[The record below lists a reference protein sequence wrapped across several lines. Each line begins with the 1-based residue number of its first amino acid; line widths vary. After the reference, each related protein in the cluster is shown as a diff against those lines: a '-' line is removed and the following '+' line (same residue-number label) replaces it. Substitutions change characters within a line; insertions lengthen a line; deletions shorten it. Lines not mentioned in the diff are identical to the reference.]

1 MSSSGAGPVGSMAG
15 VKLVQGLF
23 LLVLTAALSFMALL
37 TSSALKWSSELPSL
51 ESLDAL
57 EYTSTSIVYASDG
70 VTRIGQI
77 VPAEG
82 ETRISTNRI
91 PVSLDEVSPA
101 ALAAI
106 VAYEDDQFFSH
117 YGMDLPA
124 VLRAAYEE
132 FFGDAQ
138 RGGSTITTQVIK
150 NTLLFDIRS
159 ERSLERK
166 FKEIMLALELE
177 RRLTKSEILQR
188 YINVVFWGGNVY
200 GIRAA
205 AQAYFG
211 KEPSELNL
219 AEGLYLARLIPSPNA
234 RHDDFLGTRASM
246 REVLEKMVRQG
257 TISREMADRTW
268 RYPLEPLG
276 WDVEYD
282 GNGNVISA
290 VRTGEDV
297 LVQSSVSSDLSR
309 DVVIA
314 VRNWLTD
321 RFGEAVVFGSG
332 GLKVITTIDVQAQ
345 VAANRASLEAEIP
358 EGAQLAIVGID
369 PNTGA
374 VLAMVGQKLREGVPP
389 GEFNRATQAL
399 RQPGSSFK
407 PIVYAT
413 AIEQGGFNQ
422 ATILVDAPARFEVRG
437 QPDYE
442 PRNHDNTYDG
452 PQTVRAHLNRSR
464 NVPAVKT
471 LEAATPEAVAE
482 KARQLGYDVE
492 PYLAMALGSFEVTPL
507 QHTAAIAAFAN
518 GGVYV
523 EPYFVQRV
531 EDSDG
536 NVIYEASPHSARVWS
551 EETAYIM
558 LDLMHGNV
566 VDREPATG
574 FSNRA
579 ALPGRWVAGKTG
591 TTNDEKDIWFVGIT
605 PGLVASVWIG
615 YDDNTRLPSRMT
627 LSDGTV
633 DLVNSSRQPIYVW
646 NAFAEAALRGRSG
659 AGEGFPVPEGVVFH
673 RIDLKTGA
681 PSENGVLAAFRRSDD
696 LAAQQ
701 LAPAVRL
708 RIPIDTAT
716 GLRAT
721 VDTPADR
728 IQIIEVTPEE
738 AFEYLPSGAG

>member
-1 MSSSGAGPVGSMAG
+1 MAG

-23 LLVLTAALSFMALL
+23 LLLLTAALSFLALL

-51 ESLDAL
+51 DGLDAL

-82 ETRISTNRI
+82 ESRVSTNRI

-106 VAYEDDQFFSH
+106 VAYEDDQYFSH
-117 YGMDLPA
+117 YGMDLLA
-124 VLRAAYEE
+124 VMRAAYEE
-132 FFGDAQ
+132 FFGSAQ

-219 AEGLYLARLIPSPNA
+219 AEGLYLARLIPAPNP
-234 RHDDFLGTRASM
+234 RHEDFLGTRASM

-257 TISREMADRTW
+257 TISRDMADRTW

-276 WDVEYD
+276 WDVTYD
-282 GNGNVISA
+282 ENGNVVSA
-290 VRTGEDV
+290 DRTDQDV
-297 LVQSSVSSDLSR
+297 LVQGSVSSDLSR

-321 RFGEAVVFGSG
+321 RYGESVVFGSG

-345 VAANRASLEAEIP
+345 LAANQASLEAEVP
-358 EGAQLAIVGID
+358 DGAQLAIVAID
-369 PNTGA
+369 PRTGA
-374 VLAMVGQKLREGVPP
+374 VLAMVGQKLEEGVPP
-389 GEFNRATQAL
+389 GEFNRATQAR

-422 ATILVDAPARFEVRG
+422 ATILVDAPATFEVPG
-437 QPDYE
+437 QPPYE
-442 PRNHDNTYDG
+442 PKNHDDAYDG
-452 PQTVRAHLNRSR
+452 PQTIRASLNRSR
-464 NVPAVKT
+464 NIPAVKA
-471 LEAATPEAVAE
+471 LEAATATAVAE
-482 KARQLGYDVE
+482 KARQLGYDVK
-492 PYLAMALGSFEVTPL
+492 PYPAMALGSFEVTPL
-507 QHTAAIAAFAN
+507 QHTAAMAAFAN
-518 GGVYV
+518 GGVYT
-523 EPYFVQRV
+523 EPYFIERV
-531 EDSDG
+531 EDADG

-558 LDLMHGNV
+558 LDMLHGNV
-566 VDREPATG
+566 VDRDPAYG
-574 FSNRA
+574 LSNRA
-579 ALPGRWVAGKTG
+579 SVPGRWIAGKTG
-591 TTNDEKDIWFVGIT
+591 TTNDENDIWFVGIT

-615 YDDNTRLPSRMT
+615 NDDNSSLPSRMT
-627 LSDGTV
+627 MSDGTV
-633 DLVNSSRQPIYVW
+633 DLVNSSRQPIYIW
-646 NAFAEAALRGRSG
+646 NDFVTAALRGRSG
-659 AGEGFPVPEGVVFH
+659 AGEGFPVPEGIVFH
-673 RIDLKTGA
+673 KIDLKTGA
-681 PSENGVLAAFRRSDD
+681 PSDAGVNAAFRRSED

-701 LAPAVRL
+701 LAPVVRL
-708 RIPIDTAT
+708 KIPIDTAT

-728 IQIIEVTPEE
+728 IQIIEVSPEE
-738 AFEYLPSGAG
+738 AMDYLPAGAG

>member
-1 MSSSGAGPVGSMAG
+1 M
-15 VKLVQGLF
+15 KLVQGLF
-23 LLVLTAALSFMALL
+23 LLVLTAALSFLALL
-37 TSSALKWSSELPSL
+37 TSSALKWSGELPSL
-51 ESLDAL
+51 DSLDAL

-82 ETRISTNRI
+82 ESRISTNRI
-91 PVSLDEVSPA
+91 PVGLDEVSPA

-124 VLRAAYEE
+124 VVRAAYEE

-166 FKEIMLALELE
+166 VKEIMLALELE

-246 REVLEKMVRQG
+246 REVLDKMVRQG
-257 TISREMADRTW
+257 TISREMAERTW

-276 WDVEYD
+276 WEVEYD
-282 GNGNVISA
+282 ENGEVLA
-290 VRTGEDV
+290 ATRTDQDV
-297 LVQSSVSSDLSR
+297 LVQGSVSSDLSR

-321 RFGEAVVFGSG
+321 RYGESVVFGSG

-345 VAANRASLEAEIP
+345 LAANQASLEAEIP
-358 EGAQLAIVGID
+358 EGAQMAIVAID
-369 PNTGA
+369 PSTGA
-374 VLAMVGQKLREGVPP
+374 VLAMVGQKLEEGVPP
-389 GEFNRATQAL
+389 GEFNRATQAR

-422 ATILVDAPARFEVRG
+422 ATILVDGPAQFEVPG
-437 QPDYE
+437 QPPYE
-442 PRNHDNTYDG
+442 PKNHDEAYDG
-452 PQTVRAHLNRSR
+452 PQTIRASLNRSR
-464 NVPAVKT
+464 NIPAVKA
-471 LEAATPEAVAE
+471 LEAATATAVAE
-482 KARQLGYDVE
+482 KARQLGYDVM
-492 PYLAMALGSFEVTPL
+492 PYPAMALGSFVVTPL
-507 QHTAAIAAFAN
+507 QHTAAMAAFAN
-518 GGVYV
+518 GGVYT
-523 EPYFVQRV
+523 EPYFIQRV
-531 EDSDG
+531 EDADG

-558 LDLMHGNV
+558 LDMLHGNV
-566 VDREPATG
+566 VDRDPAYG
-574 FSNRA
+574 LSNRA
-579 ALPGRWVAGKTG
+579 SVPGRWIAGKTG
-591 TTNDEKDIWFVGIT
+591 TTNDEVDIWFVGIT

-615 YDDNTRLPSRMT
+615 NDDNSSLPSRMT

-646 NAFAEAALRGRSG
+646 NDFVTAALRGRSG
-659 AGEGFPVPEGVVFH
+659 AGETFPVPEGIVFH
-673 RIDLKTGA
+673 KIDLKTGA
-681 PSENGVLAAFRRSDD
+681 PSETGVNAAFKRSDD

-701 LAPAVRL
+701 LAPVVRL
-708 RIPIDTAT
+708 KIPIDTAT

-728 IQIIEVTPEE
+728 IEIIEVSPEE
-738 AFEYLPSGAG
+738 ALQYLPAAGAG

>member
-1 MSSSGAGPVGSMAG
+1 MAG

-23 LLVLTAALSFMALL
+23 LLVLTAALSFLALL
-37 TSSALKWSSELPSL
+37 TSSALKWSGELPSL
-51 ESLDAL
+51 DSLDAL

-82 ETRISTNRI
+82 ESRISTNRI
-91 PVSLDEVSPA
+91 PVGLDEVSPA

-124 VLRAAYEE
+124 VVRAAYEE

-166 FKEIMLALELE
+166 VKEIMLALELE

-246 REVLEKMVRQG
+246 REVLDKMVRQG
-257 TISREMADRTW
+257 TISREMAERTW

-276 WDVEYD
+276 WEVEYD
-282 GNGNVISA
+282 ENGEVLA
-290 VRTGEDV
+290 ATRTDQDV
-297 LVQSSVSSDLSR
+297 LVQGSVSSDLSR

-321 RFGEAVVFGSG
+321 RYGESVVFGSG

-345 VAANRASLEAEIP
+345 LAANQASLEAEIP
-358 EGAQLAIVGID
+358 EGAQMAIVAID
-369 PNTGA
+369 PSTGA
-374 VLAMVGQKLREGVPP
+374 VLAMVGQKLEEGVPP
-389 GEFNRATQAL
+389 GEFNRATQAR

-422 ATILVDAPARFEVRG
+422 ATILVDGPAQFEVPG
-437 QPDYE
+437 QPPYE
-442 PRNHDNTYDG
+442 PKNHDEAYDG
-452 PQTVRAHLNRSR
+452 PQTIRASLNRSR
-464 NVPAVKT
+464 NIPAVKA
-471 LEAATPEAVAE
+471 LEAATATAVAE
-482 KARQLGYDVE
+482 KARQLGYDVM
-492 PYLAMALGSFEVTPL
+492 PYPAMALGSFVVTPL
-507 QHTAAIAAFAN
+507 QHTAAMAAFAN
-518 GGVYV
+518 GGVYT
-523 EPYFVQRV
+523 EPYFIQRV
-531 EDSDG
+531 EDADG

-558 LDLMHGNV
+558 LDMLHGNV
-566 VDREPATG
+566 VDRDPAYG
-574 FSNRA
+574 LSNRA
-579 ALPGRWVAGKTG
+579 SVPGRWIAGKTG
-591 TTNDEKDIWFVGIT
+591 TTNDEVDIWFVGIT

-615 YDDNTRLPSRMT
+615 NDDNSSLPSRMT

-646 NAFAEAALRGRSG
+646 NDFVTAALRGRSG
-659 AGEGFPVPEGVVFH
+659 AGETFPVPEGIVFH
-673 RIDLKTGA
+673 KIDLKTGA
-681 PSENGVLAAFRRSDD
+681 PSETGVNAAFKRSDD

-701 LAPAVRL
+701 LAPVVRL
-708 RIPIDTAT
+708 KIPIDTAT

-728 IQIIEVTPEE
+728 IEIIEVSPEE
-738 AFEYLPSGAG
+738 ALQYLPAAGAG

>member
-1 MSSSGAGPVGSMAG
+1 MAG

-23 LLVLTAALSFMALL
+23 LLALVAVLSFLSLL
-37 TSSALKWSSELPSL
+37 TSSALKWADELPSL
-51 ESLDAL
+51 DVLDAL

-82 ETRISTNRI
+82 ESRISTNRI
-91 PVSLDEVSPA
+91 PVGLDEVSPA
-101 ALAAI
+101 ALQAI

-124 VLRAAYEE
+124 FLRAAYEE

-150 NTLLFDIRS
+150 NTLLQDIRS

-166 FKEIMLALELE
+166 VKEIMLALELE
-177 RRLTKSEILQR
+177 RRLTKAEVLQR
-188 YINVVFWGGNVY
+188 YINVIFWGGNVY

-211 KEPSELNL
+211 KEPIELNL
-219 AEGLYLARLIPSPNA
+219 AEGLYLSRLIPAPNA
-234 RHDDFLGTRASM
+234 RHADFLGTRASM

-257 TISREMADRTW
+257 TISRDMAERTW

-282 GNGNVISA
+282 GQGNVVSA
-290 VRTGEDV
+290 TRTDQDV
-297 LVQSSVSSDLSR
+297 LVQGSVSSDLSR
-309 DVVIA
+309 AVVIA

-321 RFGEAVVFGSG
+321 RYGESVVFGSG

-345 VAANRASLEAEIP
+345 VAANQASLNAEIP
-358 EGAQLAIVGID
+358 EGAQMAIVGID
-369 PNTGA
+369 PSTGA
-374 VLAMVGQKLREGVPP
+374 VLAMVGQKLEEGQPP

-413 AIEQGGFNQ
+413 AIEQGGYNQ
-422 ATILVDAPARFEVRG
+422 ATVLVDAPATFEIRG
-437 QPDYE
+437 QPPYE
-442 PRNHDNTYDG
+442 PKNHDNAYDG

-464 NVPAVKT
+464 NIPTVKT
-471 LEAATPEAVAE
+471 LEAATATAVAE
-482 KARQLGYDVE
+482 KARELGYDVQ
-492 PYLAMALGSFEVTPL
+492 PYPAMALGSFEVTPL

-518 GGVYV
+518 GGVYI
-523 EPYFVQRV
+523 EPYFIQRV

-558 LDLMHGNV
+558 LDLLHANV
-566 VDREPATG
+566 VDRDPATG

-579 ALPGRWVAGKTG
+579 SVPGRWVAGKTG
-591 TTNDEKDIWFVGIT
+591 TTNDENDIWFVGIT

-615 YDDNTRLPSRMT
+615 NDDNTSLPSRMT

-633 DLVNSSRQPIYVW
+633 DAVNSSRQPIYVW
-646 NAFAEAALRGRSG
+646 NDFVSAALRGRSG
-659 AGEGFPVPEGVVFH
+659 AGEGFPVPEGIVFH

-681 PSENGVLAAFRRSDD
+681 PSDTGVLAAFRHSDD

-701 LAPAVRL
+701 FAPVVRL
-708 RIPIDTAT
+708 KIPIDTAT
-716 GLRAT
+716 GMRAT

-738 AFEYLPSGAG
+738 ALDYLPRGAG

>member
-1 MSSSGAGPVGSMAG
+1 
-15 VKLVQGLF
+15 
-23 LLVLTAALSFMALL
+23 
-37 TSSALKWSSELPSL
+37 
-51 ESLDAL
+51 
-57 EYTSTSIVYASDG
+57 
-70 VTRIGQI
+70 
-77 VPAEG
+77 
-82 ETRISTNRI
+82 
-91 PVSLDEVSPA
+91 
-101 ALAAI
+101 
-106 VAYEDDQFFSH
+106 H

-219 AEGLYLARLIPSPNA
+219 AEGLYLSRLIPSPNA

-282 GNGNVISA
+282 ANGNVLA
-290 VRTGEDV
+290 ANRTDQDV

-332 GLKVITTIDVQAQ
+332 GLRVITTIDVQAQ
-345 VAANRASLEAEIP
+345 LAANQVSLQAEVP
-358 EGAQLAIVGID
+358 EGAQMAIVGID
-369 PNTGA
+369 PQTGA
-374 VLAMVGQKLREGVPP
+374 VLAMVGQKLEEGVPP
-389 GEFNRATQAL
+389 GEFNRATSAM

-422 ATILVDAPARFEVRG
+422 ATILVDQPETFEIRG
-437 QPDYE
+437 QPPYE
-442 PRNHDNTYDG
+442 PDNWDFAYDG
-452 PQTVRAHLNRSR
+452 PQTVRANVNRSR
-464 NVPAVKT
+464 NIPAVKA
-471 LEAATPEAVAE
+471 LEAATATAVAE
-482 KARQLGYDVE
+482 KARELGYDVE
-492 PYLAMALGSFEVTPL
+492 PYPSMALGSFEVTPL
-507 QHTAAIAAFAN
+507 QHTAAMAAFAN
-518 GGVYV
+518 GGVYI
-523 EPYFVQRV
+523 EPYFIQRV
-531 EDSDG
+531 EDADG

-551 EETAYIM
+551 EETAYIALDM
-558 LDLMHGNV
+558 LHGNV
-566 VDREPATG
+566 VDRDPAYG
-574 FSNRA
+574 LSNRA
-579 ALPGRWVAGKTG
+579 SVPGRWVAGKTG
-591 TTNDEKDIWFVGIT
+591 TTNDEIDIWFVGMT

-615 YDDNTRLPSRMT
+615 NDDNSSLPARMT

-633 DLVNSSRQPIYVW
+633 DTVTSSRQPIYAWIDFV
-646 NAFAEAALRGRSG
+646 EAALQGRPSVG
-659 AGEGFPVPEGVVFH
+659 DGFPVPYGVAFH
-673 RIDLKTGA
+673 RINLRTGA
-681 PSENGVLAAFRRSDD
+681 LDPGGVNAAFRQSDD
-696 LAAQQ
+696 LTADAFESI
-701 LAPAVRL
+701 LTISL
-708 RIPIDTAT
+708 PIDTAT

-721 VDTPADR
+721 IETPADR
-728 IQIIEVTPEE
+728 IEILEVSPEE
-738 AFEYLPSGAG
+738 ASQYLPVEGAG